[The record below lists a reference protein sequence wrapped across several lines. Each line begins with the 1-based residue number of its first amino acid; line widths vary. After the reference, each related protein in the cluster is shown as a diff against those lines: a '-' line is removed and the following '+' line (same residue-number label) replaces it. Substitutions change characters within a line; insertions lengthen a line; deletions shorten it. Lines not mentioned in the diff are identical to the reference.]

1 MKIVDFT
8 HAHIPEAT
16 ALALASYEEE
26 RRHVPALPPIENVPD
41 LTPFANNGFG
51 VAAFEGDKMLGFLCS
66 YPPFDKAFGST
77 DVRGIFSPMGAN
89 GAVKQNRAKIYAA
102 MYQANGA
109 KWVNA
114 EAVAHAVCLYAH
126 DEELQRQFYLYG
138 FGLRCMDAIRPM
150 ELIPCASCEEY
161 KFSELA
167 PNEYPSIYPLDY
179 QLNRHFCKSPFF
191 MNRKP
196 DTIES
201 FAKLCQNESARYFV
215 AKQNKLLCAFVK
227 ISDLGEA
234 FAASGGDYRHIQGAY
249 CLPEHR
255 GKGAYQNLLNFTI
268 ATLKSEGYTRF
279 GVDFESLNPTAYG
292 FWTKYFTPYTHSVVR
307 RIDEN
312 ILKIE

>member
-26 RRHVPALPPIENVPD
+26 RRHVPALPPIETVPD

-150 ELIPCASCEEY
+150 EVIPCASCEEY

-167 PNEYPSIYPLDY
+167 PNEY
-179 QLNRHFCKSPFF
+179 
-191 MNRKP
+191 
-196 DTIES
+196 
-201 FAKLCQNESARYFV
+201 
-215 AKQNKLLCAFVK
+215 
-227 ISDLGEA
+227 
-234 FAASGGDYRHIQGAY
+234 
-249 CLPEHR
+249 R

>member
-1 MKIVDFT
+1 MNIVTFT
-8 HAHIPEAT
+8 HAHISEAT
-16 ALALASYEEE
+16 ALALINYEEE
-26 RRHVPALPPIENVPD
+26 RQHVPVLPPIETVPD
-41 LTPFANNGFG
+41 LTDFADGGLG
-51 VAAFEGDKMLGFLCS
+51 VTAFEEDKLIGFLCS
-66 YPPFDKAFGST
+66 CPPFDNAFRST

-102 MYQANGA
+102 MYQAIGA

-114 EAVAHAVCLYAH
+114 KAVSHAVCLYAH

-150 ELIPCASCEEY
+150 EVIPCAISEEY
-161 KFSELA
+161 KFLELA

-179 QLNRHFCKSPFF
+179 QLNRHYCKSPFF
-191 MNRKP
+191 MKRKP
-196 DTIES
+196 STLEG

-215 AKQNKLLCAFVK
+215 AEQNDILCAFVK

-234 FAASGGDYRHIQGAY
+234 FVASGRDYRHILGAY

-255 GKGAYQNLLNFTI
+255 GKGVYQNLLNFTI
-268 ATLKSEGYTRF
+268 TTLKSEGYTRL
-279 GVDFESLNPTAYG
+279 GVDFESFNPTAYG
-292 FWTKYFTPYTHSVVR
+292 FWSKYFTPYTHSVVR

-312 ILKIE
+312 ILAIE